1 MSAVPIEFPLILSS
15 ALFTIGVFGVITQ
28 KNAVRILIAIELII
42 NAANL
47 NFVTFASYN
56 PTGDVSGWVFALF
69 IIAVA
74 AGEAAIGLAIFI
86 NVFRNFG
93 EINVK
98 HLFTL
103 REV

>member
-1 MSAVPIEFPLILSS
+1 MALPIEYFLILSS
-15 ALFTIGVFGVITQ
+15 ALFSIGVFGVITQ
-28 KNAVRILIAIELII
+28 RNAVRILIAVELII
-42 NAANL
+42 NAANI
-47 NFVTFASYN
+47 NFVAFASYN
-56 PTGDVSGWVFALF
+56 PAGDISGWIFALF

-86 NVFRNFG
+86 NVFRNYG
-93 EINVK
+93 EIDVG